1 VSRLSDPT
9 WCAVASTAGAA
20 LDRDVT
26 ARASEI
32 VFRSDRERVSMSG
45 SPDDDRLEELREQK
59 LQELQDRAGGDG
71 DAGAE
76 ARQEAQQRA
85 EAQQEAVLKQY
96 LTDGARQR
104 LNAVEMSKPDFA
116 KQVKQ
121 QVASLAQSG
130 RVQGRIDED
139 QMRDLLK
146 ELQPEQQSF
155 DIRRR

>member
-1 VSRLSDPT
+1 
-9 WCAVASTAGAA
+9 
-20 LDRDVT
+20 
-26 ARASEI
+26 
-32 VFRSDRERVSMSG
+32 
-45 SPDDDRLEELREQK
+45 
-59 LQELQDRAGGDG
+59 
-71 DAGAE
+71 
-76 ARQEAQQRA
+76 
-85 EAQQEAVLKQY
+85 
-96 LTDGARQR
+96 
-104 LNAVEMSKPDFA
+104 MSKPDFA

>member
-1 VSRLSDPT
+1 
-9 WCAVASTAGAA
+9 
-20 LDRDVT
+20 
-26 ARASEI
+26 
-32 VFRSDRERVSMSG
+32 MSG

-59 LQELQDRAGGDG
+59 LQELQNRASGDG
-71 DAGAE
+71 DTGAE

>member
-1 VSRLSDPT
+1 
-9 WCAVASTAGAA
+9 
-20 LDRDVT
+20 
-26 ARASEI
+26 
-32 VFRSDRERVSMSG
+32 MSG
-45 SPDDDRLEELREQK
+45 DPDDERLEELREKK
-59 LQELQDRAGGDG
+59 LQELQDRAGEGG
-71 DAGAE
+71 DAAE
-76 ARQEAQQRA
+76 AQQEAQQRA

-104 LNAVEMSKPDFA
+104 LNAVEMSKPEFA
-116 KQVKQ
+116 KKVKQ

-146 ELQPEQQSF
+146 ELQPEQKSF

>member
-1 VSRLSDPT
+1 
-9 WCAVASTAGAA
+9 
-20 LDRDVT
+20 
-26 ARASEI
+26 
-32 VFRSDRERVSMSG
+32 MSG
-45 SPDDDRLEELREQK
+45 NPDDERLEELREK
-59 LQELQDRAGGDG
+59 KMQELQDRAGEGG
-71 DAGAE
+71 DAAE
-76 ARQEAQQRA
+76 AQQEAQQRA

-104 LNAVEMSKPDFA
+104 LNAVEMSKPEFA
-116 KQVKQ
+116 KKVKQ

-146 ELQPEQQSF
+146 ELQPEQKSF

>member
-1 VSRLSDPT
+1 
-9 WCAVASTAGAA
+9 
-20 LDRDVT
+20 
-26 ARASEI
+26 
-32 VFRSDRERVSMSG
+32 MSG
-45 SPDDDRLEELREQK
+45 NPDDERLEELREK
-59 LQELQDRAGGDG
+59 KMEELRERQQGDG
-71 DAGAE
+71 DAE
-76 ARQEAQQRA
+76 AREEAQQRA

-104 LNAVEMSKPDFA
+104 LNAVEMSKPEFA

-121 QVASLAQSG
+121 QVAALAQSG